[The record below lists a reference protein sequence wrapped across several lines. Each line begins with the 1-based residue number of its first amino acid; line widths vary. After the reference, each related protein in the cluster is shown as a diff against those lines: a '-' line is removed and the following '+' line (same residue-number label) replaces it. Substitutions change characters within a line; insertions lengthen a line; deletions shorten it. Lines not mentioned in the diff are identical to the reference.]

1 MNYNI
6 LAYLIYLTLMIF
18 IIVFVGRFFYRNG
31 RIFIIN
37 LFRKQVSLADKINHI
52 LLIAY
57 YLFNI
62 GYALF
67 TLSKWE
73 RVVNIQL
80 LISSISANMGVLVL
94 ILAITHYLNMA
105 VIYFL
110 SSHKSKLLTN
120 KTFQS

>member
-6 LAYLIYLTLMIF
+6 LAYFIYLTLMIF

-31 RIFIIN
+31 RVFIVN
-37 LFRKQVSLADKINHI
+37 LFKNRISLADTINYL

-67 TLSKWE
+67 TLSIWE
-73 RVVNIQL
+73 PVVTIQL
-80 LISSISANMGVLVL
+80 LISSISANMGILIL
-94 ILAITHYLNMA
+94 ILAITHYLNMV

-110 SSHKSKLLTN
+110 SSRKSKLFTN
-120 KTFQS
+120 KNF